1 MRLAKYVDGALALIA
16 RVAVAQPAATGRA
29 GESAMQLI
37 DDRLV
42 YSATDLV
49 AFLECR
55 HLANLERAAA
65 LRHLKRPFQD
75 DPVLDRMA
83 RRGREYEERF
93 LEGLRAQSLRIEE
106 IRPPD
111 TVSGSAAVGPQH
123 NATLR
128 AMRDG
133 VDVIYQAVLLGDRR
147 LGYADFL
154 RRVETPSDLGSWSY
168 EVWDT
173 KLARHPTAPAVLQ
186 IGMYSNLLGAMQG
199 RQPERMHL
207 ALGGV
212 ARRTESLRVA
222 DFAAYGRLVAREFEA
237 MLDELE
243 PAVPVV
249 SKPEPV
255 GHCDFCRWSQTCRDQ
270 WRQEDDLALV
280 ANLTSRQRRALHAI
294 DVTTRR
300 GLANPSPPLPDRLDG
315 VSPESLERAQAQAA
329 IQVRG
334 DGRVISER
342 IPPERDRDGTLV
354 PDRGLWA
361 LPEPSPG
368 DLFLDLEGDPF
379 FGSEEIDGVDYLF
392 GVIEP
397 GWPDA
402 AGDPTFH
409 AFWSIA
415 DGTVTPA
422 AERQAFEDCVDLIMD
437 RWADHPGMHVYHYA
451 PYETGAMKRLAGRY
465 ATREAHVDQL
475 LRGKVFVDLYR
486 VVRQGI
492 RASVES
498 YSIKRL
504 EPLYGFK
511 REVDLR
517 DAGESIVEFEHWLE
531 PGEETDRDGLL
542 EQIRAYNRD
551 DCLSTYHLREWLEGQ
566 RAALVNE
573 VGAEAPP
580 RPMDMP
586 VEETEDSDVQQAVQE
601 LVAELT
607 ADLPV
612 DLTDGR
618 TLEDPAQ
625 RGRWLLAQL
634 LDWHRRED
642 KAFWWRYFHLRDVVT
657 DEERV
662 DESDALGQLSYAG
675 SRADPR
681 PRSRSTIY
689 RFRFPPQ
696 DHKFEVGDRPHDQHG
711 VPVGEVVAVDDHAR
725 VIELR
730 VASSRATPV
739 MTSLIPYEY
748 VDPGPKPPSLWNLAA
763 WVIDLGIDAPAPYR
777 AARDLL
783 LRRPPRLGQAEGAPL
798 AGDGEDAQDAARR
811 LVLTLDESYLAIQG
825 PPGSGK
831 STVGAEMIVD
841 LVAAGKRVGVT
852 ANSHKVIG
860 ELLEKTARVAAERG
874 VPVRIGQRTRFRSS
888 EPEFADAQPLA
899 NTGAACR
906 ALATGSLD
914 VVGGTS
920 WLWARAEAEG
930 LVDVLCIDEAGQMS
944 LADALASARCA
955 DSLVLLGDPQQL
967 DQPLQGVHPP
977 GAERSVLA
985 HVLDGAR
992 VMPEQ
997 FGLFLDGTW
1006 RLHPSICDFTSEV
1019 FYEDS
1024 LRSHDGRENLDLA
1037 GSPPF
1042 RGTGLRFVEVEHE
1055 RRVSD
1060 SEEEAAAI
1068 AESVDRLLRSRPAW
1082 TDAEGATHTLTEEDV
1097 LIITPYN
1104 RQIRALESRPEL
1116 RTLRIGTV
1124 DKFQGQE
1131 APIAIY
1137 SMATSSAEEAPRG
1150 MEFLYSLNRLNVAT
1164 SRAKC
1169 LAVVVASPG
1178 LLAVRC
1184 RTPRQMHLANALAR
1198 LFEMASDEIQD
1209 SLRLP

>member
-1 MRLAKYVDGALALIA
+1 
-16 RVAVAQPAATGRA
+16 
-29 GESAMQLI
+29 MQLI

-55 HLANLERAAA
+55 HLASLERAVA
-65 LRHLKRPFQD
+65 LRQLRPPFRD

-83 RRGREYEERF
+83 RRGREYEARF
-93 LEGLRAQSLRIEE
+93 LQDLRAQNLRIAEV
-106 IRPPD
+106 RPPD
-111 TVSGSAAVGPQH
+111 TVSPSRAVGPEFD
-123 NATLR
+123 ATLQ

-186 IGMYSNLLGAMQG
+186 IGMYSDLLGAMQG

-212 ARRTESLRVA
+212 ERRTESLRVA
-222 DFAAYGRLVAREFEA
+222 DFAAYCRLVAREFED
-237 MLDELE
+237 MLDEPE
-243 PAVPVV
+243 RAVPVV

-255 GHCDFCRWSQTCRDQ
+255 GHCDFCSWSQACRAQ
-270 WRQEDDLALV
+270 WRRDDDLALV
-280 ANLTSRQRRALHAI
+280 ANLTSRQRRALHTVG
-294 DVTTRR
+294 VTTRR
-300 GLANPSPPLPDRLDG
+300 GLADPSPPLPDRLDG

-334 DGRVISER
+334 DDRVISER
-342 IPPERDRDGTLV
+342 IPPERDREDALV
-354 PDRGLWA
+354 PDRGLLA

-397 GWPDA
+397 GRTDA
-402 AGDPTFH
+402 AGDSAFH

-422 AERQAFEDCVDLIMD
+422 AERQAFEDCIDLIMD
-437 RWADHPGMHVYHYA
+437 RWAAHPDMHVYHYA
-451 PYETGAMKRLAGRY
+451 PYETSAVKRLAGRY
-465 ATREAHVDQL
+465 ATRESEVDQL
-475 LRGKVFVDLYR
+475 LRGCVFVDLYR

-531 PGEETDRDGLL
+531 PDEETDRAALL
-542 EQIRAYNRD
+542 EQIKAYNRD
-551 DCLSTYHLREWLEGQ
+551 DCLSTLHLREWLEGQ
-566 RAALVNE
+566 RAALVKE
-573 VGAEAPP
+573 LGAEAPP
-580 RPMDMP
+580 RPIVMP
-586 VEETEDSDVQQAVQE
+586 VEETEDSDEQQEVQALVE
-601 LVAELT
+601 LLT
-607 ADLPV
+607 ADLPE

-618 TLEDPAQ
+618 SLDDPTQ

-642 KAFWWRYFHLRDVVT
+642 KAFWWRFFHLKDELT

-662 DESDALGQLSYAG
+662 DESDALGRLTFEG
-675 SRADPR
+675 SRADPT

-696 DHKFEVGDRPHDQHG
+696 DHKLEAGDRPCDQLG
-711 VPVGEVVAVDDHAR
+711 ESVGEVFGVDNQAC
-725 VIELR
+725 VIDLKVGR
-730 VASSRATPV
+730 RRAAPV
-739 MTSLIPYEY
+739 PTSLIPLEY
-748 VDPGPKPPSLWNLAA
+748 VDPGPKPPALFDLAD
-763 WVIDLGIDAPAPYR
+763 WVIARGIDAPGPHR

-783 LRRPPRLGQAEGAPL
+783 MHRPPRLGQAEGAPL
-798 AGDGEDAQDAARR
+798 MNSGEDAQDAARR
-811 LVLTLDESYLAIQG
+811 LVQSLDESYLAIQG

-841 LVAAGKRVGVT
+841 LVEAGKRVGVT

-860 ELLEKTARVAAERG
+860 ELLEKTARVAGERG
-874 VPVRIGQRTRFRSS
+874 VPVRIGQRTSFRSNA
-888 EPEFADAQPLA
+888 PEFADAVPLPRSEDA
-899 NTGAACR
+899 SW
-906 ALATGSLD
+906 ALRRGTLD

-920 WLWARAEAEG
+920 WLWARDGAEG

-955 DSLVLLGDPQQL
+955 KSLLLLGDPQQL

-977 GAERSVLA
+977 GADRSVLA

-992 VMPEQ
+992 VMPKE

-1006 RLHPSICDFTSEV
+1006 RLHPSICAFTSEV
-1019 FYEDS
+1019 FYEDG
-1024 LRSHDGRENLDLA
+1024 LHPHDGRENLDLA

-1042 RGTGLRFVEVEHE
+1042 QGTGLRFVAVDHE
-1055 RRVSD
+1055 RRISD

-1068 AESVDRLLRSRPAW
+1068 AESVAQLLRSRPSW
-1082 TDAEGATHTLTEEDV
+1082 TDADGALHTLTADDV
-1097 LIITPYN
+1097 LVITPYN
-1104 RQIRALESRPEL
+1104 RQIRELGSRTEL
-1116 RTLRIGTV
+1116 RSLRIGTV

-1131 APIAIY
+1131 APISIY

-1184 RTPRQMHLANALAR
+1184 RTPRQMHLANAFAR
-1198 LFEMASDEIQD
+1198 LFEMASDEIQS

>member
-1 MRLAKYVDGALALIA
+1 
-16 RVAVAQPAATGRA
+16 
-29 GESAMQLI
+29 MQLI

-55 HLANLERAAA
+55 HLANLERAVA
-65 LRHLKRPFQD
+65 LRHLKRPYRD

-93 LEGLRAQSLRIEE
+93 LEALRAQNLQIKE

-111 TVSGSAAVGPQH
+111 TVSPSRAVESEH
-123 NATLR
+123 AETLR
-128 AMRDG
+128 AMREG

-154 RRVETPSDLGSWSY
+154 RRVETPSNLGAWSY

-173 KLARHPTAPAVLQ
+173 KLARKPTASAVLQ
-186 IGMYSNLLGAMQG
+186 IGMYSDLLGAMQG
-199 RQPERMHL
+199 RQPDRMHL

-212 ARRTESLRVA
+212 ERQTESLRVA
-222 DFAAYGRLVAREFEA
+222 DYAAYCRLVARELEG
-237 MLDELE
+237 MLDDPE
-243 PAVPVV
+243 PAVPVT

-255 GHCDFCRWSQTCRDQ
+255 GHCDFCRWSQACRDQ
-270 WRQEDDLALV
+270 WRREDDLALV
-280 ANLTSRQRRALHAI
+280 ANLTTRQRRALHTVG
-294 DVTTRR
+294 VTTRR

-315 VSPESLERAQAQAA
+315 VSQESLAGAQAQAN

-334 DGRVISER
+334 EGSVISER
-342 IPPERDRDGTLV
+342 IPPERDRENTLV

-361 LPEPSPG
+361 LPAPSPG

-379 FGSEEIDGVDYLF
+379 FGSDEIDGIDYLF
-392 GVIEP
+392 GLIEP
-397 GWPDA
+397 GLTDA

-409 AFWSIA
+409 AFWSIV
-415 DGTVTPA
+415 DGTVSPA
-422 AERQAFEDCVDLIMD
+422 AERQAFEDCIDLIMD
-437 RWADHPGMHVYHYA
+437 RWAAHPGMHVYHYA
-451 PYETGAMKRLAGRY
+451 PYETTAMKRLAGRY
-465 ATREAHVDQL
+465 ATRESEVDKL
-475 LRGKVFVDLYR
+475 LRGSVFVDLYR

-531 PGEETDRDGLL
+531 PEEGTDREALL
-542 EQIRAYNRD
+542 EQIKAYNRD
-551 DCLSTYHLREWLEGQ
+551 DCLSTYYLREWLEGQ
-566 RAALVNE
+566 RSALARE
-573 VGAEAPP
+573 VGARAPP
-580 RPMDMP
+580 RPTVKP
-586 VEETEDSDVQQAVQE
+586 PEETEDTETQQAVQA
-601 LVAELT
+601 LVAQLT
-607 ADLPV
+607 ADLPE

-618 TLEDPAQ
+618 SLEDPTQ

-642 KAFWWRYFHLRDVVT
+642 KAFWWRYFHLKDELS

-662 DESDALGQLSYAG
+662 DESDALGRLSFAG
-675 SRADPR
+675 SWADPT

-696 DHKFEVGDRPHDQHG
+696 DHKFDVGDTPRDQDG
-711 VPVGEVVAVDDHAR
+711 NSVGEVVAVDDQSC
-725 VIELR
+725 VIDLKVGTR
-730 VASSRATPV
+730 SAAPAP
-739 MTSLIPYEY
+739 TSLIPYQY
-748 VDPGPKPPSLWNLAA
+748 VRPGPKPPSLWELAE
-763 WVIDLGIDAPAPYR
+763 WVIDCGIDGPGPYR

-783 LRRPPRLGQAEGAPL
+783 MRRPPRVGQAESAPL
-798 AGDGEDAQDAARR
+798 MTAGEDAQDAARR
-811 LVLTLDESYLAIQG
+811 LIQTLDESYLAIQG

-841 LVAAGKRVGVT
+841 LVATGKRVGVT
-852 ANSHKVIG
+852 ANSHKVVG
-860 ELLEKTARVAAERG
+860 ELLEKTARVAVERG
-874 VPVRIGQRTRFRSS
+874 VHVKIGQRTGFRTGV
-888 EPEFADAQPLA
+888 PAFADASPLA
-899 NTGAACR
+899 NVDDACL
-906 ALATGSLD
+906 ALRTGSLD

-920 WLWARAEAEG
+920 WLWARGEAEG

-955 DSLVLLGDPQQL
+955 KSLLLLGDPQQL

-977 GAERSVLA
+977 GADRSVLA
-985 HVLDGAR
+985 HVLDDAR
-992 VMPEQ
+992 VMPEE

-1006 RLHPSICDFTSEV
+1006 RLHPSICEFTSEV

-1024 LRSHDGRENLDLA
+1024 LHSHPGRENLDLD
-1037 GSPPF
+1037 GSSPF
-1042 RGTGLRFVEVEHE
+1042 SGTGLRFVRVEHE
-1055 RRVSD
+1055 RRISD

-1068 AESVDRLLRSRPAW
+1068 AEYVDRLLRSRPSW
-1082 TDAEGATHTLTEEDV
+1082 TDAEGASHTLTDQDV

-1104 RQIRALESRPEL
+1104 RQIRELCSRPEL
-1116 RTLRIGTV
+1116 EELRIGTV

-1198 LFEMASDEIQD
+1198 LFEMAHDEVKS

>member
-1 MRLAKYVDGALALIA
+1 
-16 RVAVAQPAATGRA
+16 
-29 GESAMQLI
+29 MQLI

-83 RRGREYEERF
+83 QRGREYEERF
-93 LEGLRAQSLRIEE
+93 LEGLRAQDLRIEE

-123 NATLR
+123 DATLQ
-128 AMRDG
+128 AMQNG

-154 RRVETPSDLGSWSY
+154 RRVEMPSDLGSWSY

-173 KLARHPTAPAVLQ
+173 KLARKPTAPAVLQ
-186 IGMYSNLLGAMQG
+186 IGMYSDLLGAMQG

-212 ARRTESLRVA
+212 ERKTESLRVA
-222 DFAAYGRLVAREFEA
+222 DYAAYCRLVAREFEA
-237 MLDELE
+237 MLDAPE
-243 PAVPVV
+243 PAVPVA

-255 GHCDFCRWSQTCRDQ
+255 GHCDFCRWSQRCREQ
-270 WRQEDDLALV
+270 WRREDDLALV

-315 VSPESLERAQAQAA
+315 VSQESLERAQAQAA

-334 DGRVISER
+334 EGRVISER
-342 IPPERDRDGTLV
+342 IPPERDREDMLV
-354 PDRGLWA
+354 PNRGLWA

-397 GWPDA
+397 GRTDA
-402 AGDPTFH
+402 AGDPAFH

-422 AERQAFEDCVDLIMD
+422 AERQAFEDCIDLIMD
-437 RWADHPGMHVYHYA
+437 RWAEHPGMHVYHYA

-465 ATREAHVDQL
+465 ATRESELDQL
-475 LRGKVFVDLYR
+475 LRGRVFVDLYR

-551 DCLSTYHLREWLEGQ
+551 DCLSTWRLREWLEGQ
-566 RAALVNE
+566 RAALVKE

-580 RPMDMP
+580 RPMDMQM
-586 VEETEDSDVQQAVQE
+586 EETEDSEVQQAVRE
-601 LVAELT
+601 LATLLT
-607 ADLPV
+607 ADLPQ
-612 DLTDGR
+612 DLTDG
-618 TLEDPAQ
+618 TSLDDPAE

-642 KAFWWRYFHLRDVVT
+642 KAFWWRYFHLKNELT

-662 DESDALGQLSYAG
+662 GESDALGRLSYAG
-675 SRADPR
+675 STADPR
-681 PRSRSTIY
+681 PRSRSLIHGY
-689 RFRFPPQ
+689 RFPPQ
-696 DHKFEVGDRPHDQHG
+696 DHKIEVGDKPHDQDG
-711 VPVGEVVAVDDHAR
+711 NTVGEVVAVDDRAGL
-725 VIELR
+725 IQLR
-730 VASSRATPV
+730 VGSSRAAPAP
-739 MTSLIPYEY
+739 TSLIPHEH
-748 VDPGPKPPSLWNLAA
+748 VPPGPKPPSLWSLAA
-763 WVIDLGIDAPAPYR
+763 WVIELGIDAPGPYR
-777 AARDLL
+777 VARDLL
-783 LRRPPRLGQAEGAPL
+783 LRRPPRFGQAEGAPL
-798 AGDGEDAQDAARR
+798 AHDGEDAQDAARR
-811 LVLTLDESYLAIQG
+811 LVQTLDESYLAVQG

-841 LVAAGKRVGVT
+841 LVEAGKRVGVT

-860 ELLEKTARVAAERG
+860 ELLEKTARVASERG
-874 VPVRIGQRTRFRSS
+874 AAVRIGQRTSYGTGR
-888 EPEFADAQPLA
+888 PEFADAVPLPR
-899 NTGAACR
+899 TEDACR
-906 ALATGSLD
+906 ALRTGSLD

-944 LADALASARCA
+944 LADAVASAPCA
-955 DSLVLLGDPQQL
+955 DSLLLLGDPQQL

-977 GAERSVLA
+977 GADRSVLA
-985 HVLDGAR
+985 HVLEGAR
-992 VMPEQ
+992 VMPSDM
-997 FGLFLDGTW
+997 GLFLDGTW
-1006 RLHPSICDFTSEV
+1006 RLHPSICAFTSEV

-1024 LRSHDGRENLDLA
+1024 LRSHEGRENLNLA
-1037 GSPPF
+1037 GSAPF
-1042 RGTGLRFVEVEHE
+1042 QGTGLRFVAVEHE
-1055 RRVSD
+1055 RRISD
-1060 SEEEAAAI
+1060 SEEEAVAI
-1068 AESVDRLLRSRPAW
+1068 AETVDRLLRSRPAW
-1082 TDAEGATHTLTEEDV
+1082 TDAEGAAHTLTADDV

-1104 RQIRALESRPEL
+1104 RQIRRLESRPEL
-1116 RTLRIGTV
+1116 RALRIGTV

-1131 APIAIY
+1131 APISVY

-1184 RTPRQMHLANALAR
+1184 RTPRQMHLANAFAR
-1198 LFEMASDEIQD
+1198 LFEMAHDEIQD